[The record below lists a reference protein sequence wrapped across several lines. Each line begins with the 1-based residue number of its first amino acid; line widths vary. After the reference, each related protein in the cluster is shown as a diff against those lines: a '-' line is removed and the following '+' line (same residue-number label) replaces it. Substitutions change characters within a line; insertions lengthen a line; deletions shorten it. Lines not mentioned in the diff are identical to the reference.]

1 MFAAELLLVPTG
13 LITAGFL
20 TRQLGSAEY
29 GRYVLALALVGWL
42 QWTAA
47 ALLSR
52 ATNRIVSSAADWRP
66 LAAELLR
73 LHLIIG
79 AVAAALLL
87 VGAPWLAEG
96 LRQPAVAP
104 VLRLLAV
111 EVLLTVLGSGYRA
124 VLVAMGE
131 HTWLSW
137 TTALRWLVRMGAV
150 LGFVWVGWSVTGAVF
165 GIVVGTAVWLAAM
178 AIRVGRLPLPTP
190 AQRGVL
196 RTGLLGVAAP
206 TALATVLL
214 RLFERGDL
222 LLLSMFDAGAATLGL
237 YGAAQNLTL
246 VIATLGATVAPVL
259 LASITRQRRDGY
271 TEAATRLERDA
282 QRIPWLILPLAG
294 IAVGAAPDIM
304 QVVYGREFS
313 AGAALLAYLVIA
325 GCALTSFAISSALL
339 IAADRA
345 WWVAAVTAP
354 MVGLLPLL
362 GWLLYPTFD
371 AGGMAMASMVPAL
384 MAAAVAYRLT
394 TRVSTAQLTWRDVA
408 VCAGITAMTT
418 TLAASWITTGTPL
431 RLVKLA
437 VLSVVAVAALLAT
450 GQVRVRGGVRLS

>member
-29 GRYVLALALVGWL
+29 GRYVLALATVGWL

-52 ATNRIVSSAADWRP
+52 ATNRLVSSAADWRP

-73 LHLIIG
+73 LHGLIG
-79 AVAAALLL
+79 ATAGALLL

-96 LRQPAVAP
+96 LRQPAVGA

-111 EVLLTVLGSGYRA
+111 DVLLTVLGSGYRA

-131 HTWLSW
+131 LTWLSW
-137 TTALRWLVRMGAV
+137 TTALRWVARMGAV
-150 LGFVWVGWSVTGAVF
+150 LGFVWLGWSVTGAVI
-165 GIVVGTAVWLAAM
+165 GILVGTAVWLGAM
-178 AIRVGRLPLPTP
+178 VWRVGPLPLPAP
-190 AQRGVL
+190 EQRGAW
-196 RTGLLGVAAP
+196 RRGLFGVAAP

-222 LLLSMFDAGAATLGL
+222 LLLSTFDAGADTLGL

-246 VIATLGATVAPVL
+246 VIATLGGTVAPVL
-259 LASITRQRRDGY
+259 LASITRQRRDGQV
-271 TEAATRLERDA
+271 EAATRLERDA

-304 QVVYGREFS
+304 QVVYGREFA
-313 AGAALLAYLVIA
+313 AGAAPLAYLVVG
-325 GCALTSFAISSALL
+325 GCALTSFAISSAML

-362 GWLLYPTFD
+362 GWLLYPAFN
-371 AGGMAMASMVPAL
+371 ASGMAMASMIPAL
-384 MAAAVAYRLT
+384 LAAAAAYRLT
-394 TRVSTAQLTWRDVA
+394 MRVSRARLAWRDVA
-408 VCAGITAMTT
+408 LCVGLTAVTT
-418 TLAASWITTGTPL
+418 TLAASWVTAVSPL
-431 RLVKLA
+431 RLLKLA
-437 VLSVVAVAALLAT
+437 VLGGVAVAVLLAT